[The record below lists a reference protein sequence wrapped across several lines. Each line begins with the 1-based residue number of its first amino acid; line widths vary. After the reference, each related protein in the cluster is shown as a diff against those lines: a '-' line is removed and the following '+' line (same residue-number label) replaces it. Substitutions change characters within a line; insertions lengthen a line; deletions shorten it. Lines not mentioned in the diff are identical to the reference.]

1 METEENYK
9 MKDPYDILGVD
20 RKASDAEIKKAF
32 KQLAR
37 KYHPDLHPDDKVSEA
52 MFKDLASAHDL
63 LKDKEKR
70 RRFDAGEID
79 ATGAEQPQYQY
90 YKDYADPNRSH
101 AAQDGFAN
109 NEELEEFLAKA
120 FGADRADGAYAFRAR
135 GQDLRY
141 VLPVPFIDAAKG
153 AINTVNLPDGKTL
166 KVTIP
171 EGAED
176 RQMLRLRGQG
186 MPGFDGGVPGDAYVE
201 LQIVPHPFF
210 KRKDDN
216 IHLEVPV
223 DLKEAA
229 LGARIEVPTISGT
242 INVKVPK
249 GSNTGTKLRLKERG
263 IRNRKSKHK
272 GHQYISLKVV
282 LPQNDEPELTEF
294 LKKWQPISVQNPRKE
309 MLS

>member
-1 METEENYK
+1 

-37 KYHPDLHPDDKVSEA
+37 KYHPDLHPDDKKSES
-52 MFKDLASAHDL
+52 MFKDVASAHDI

-79 ATGAEQPQYQY
+79 AMGAEQPQYQY
-90 YKDYADPNRSH
+90 YKEYAGADPNRSH
-101 AAQDGFAN
+101 AAQDGLTN

-120 FGADRADGAYAFRAR
+120 FGANRAGGAHAFRAR
-135 GQDLRY
+135 GQDLSY
-141 VLPVPFIDAAKG
+141 VLPVPFIDAARG
-153 AINTVNLPDGKTL
+153 AISTVNLPDGKTL

-176 RQMLRLRGQG
+176 RQMLRLKGQG

-201 LQIVPHPFF
+201 LHVEPHPFF

-223 DLKEAA
+223 GLQEAV
-229 LGARIEVPTISGT
+229 LGAQIEVPTISG
-242 INVKVPK
+242 IIKVKVPK
-249 GSNTGTKLRLKERG
+249 RSNTGTKLRLKEKG

-272 GHQYISLKVV
+272 GHQYISLKVL
-282 LPQNDEPELTEF
+282 LPQNDEPELTKF
-294 LKKWQPISVQNPRKE
+294 LKKWQPISTQNPRKE
-309 MLS
+309 ILS

>member
-1 METEENYK
+1 

-20 RKASDAEIKKAF
+20 RNASDAEIKKAF

-37 KYHPDLHPDDKVSEA
+37 KYHPDLHPDDKKSEA
-52 MFKDLASAHDL
+52 MFKEVASAHDL

-79 ATGAEQPQYQY
+79 AMGAEQPQYQY
-90 YKDYADPNRSH
+90 YKDYAGADPNISH
-101 AAQDGFAN
+101 AAQDGFTN

-120 FGADRADGAYAFRAR
+120 FGADPTGGAHAFRAR
-135 GQDLRY
+135 GQDLSY
-141 VLPVPFIDAAKG
+141 VLPVTFIDAAKG

-176 RQMLRLRGQG
+176 RQMLRLKGQG
-186 MPGFDGGVPGDAYVE
+186 MPGFDGGDPGDAYVE
-201 LQIVPHPFF
+201 LHVEPHPYF

-223 DLKEAA
+223 DLQEAV
-229 LGARIEVPTISGT
+229 LGAQIEVPTISGT
-242 INVKVPK
+242 IKVKVPK
-249 GSNTGTKLRLKERG
+249 NSNTGTTLRLKEKG

-272 GHQYISLKVV
+272 GYQYISLKVV
-282 LPQNDEPELTEF
+282 LPQNDEPKLTEF
-294 LKKWQPISVQNPRKE
+294 LKKWQPNSTQHPRKE
-309 MLS
+309 MFS

>member
-1 METEENYK
+1 

-20 RKASDAEIKKAF
+20 RKASDAEIKIAF

-37 KYHPDLHPDDKVSEA
+37 KYHPDLHPDDKKSEA
-52 MFKDLASAHDL
+52 MFKDVASAHDI

-90 YKDYADPNRSH
+90 YKDYAGADPSRSH

-120 FGADRADGAYAFRAR
+120 FGANRADGAHAFRAR

-141 VLPVPFIDAAKG
+141 VLPVPFIDAAQG

-176 RQMLRLRGQG
+176 QQMLRLKGQG
-186 MPGFDGGVPGDAYVE
+186 RPGFDGGVPGDAYVE
-201 LQIVPHPFF
+201 LHVEPHPYF

-223 DLKEAA
+223 DLQEAV
-229 LGARIEVPTISGT
+229 LGAQIEVPTISGT
-242 INVKVPK
+242 IKVKVPK
-249 GSNTGTKLRLKERG
+249 NSNTGTTLRLKEKG

-282 LPQNDEPELTEF
+282 LPQNDEPKLTEF
-294 LKKWQPISVQNPRKE
+294 LKKWQPNSTQHPRNE